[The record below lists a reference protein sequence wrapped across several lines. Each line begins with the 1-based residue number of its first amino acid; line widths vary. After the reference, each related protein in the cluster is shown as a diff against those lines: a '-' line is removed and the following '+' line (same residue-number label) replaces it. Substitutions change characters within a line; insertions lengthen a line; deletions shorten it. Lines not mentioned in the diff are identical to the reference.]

1 MFPNNMLSSLHS
13 AALAL
18 TLAAA
23 LPAFAQSGTGMRTL
37 ETHGAATGDWV
48 PATSSMPG
56 SMHGRMVD
64 ATGAPRF
71 EIFAVTHVSVPEVVS
86 GYDLGTMYGRL
97 MSERLQGD
105 AQDPKLVEQTKP
117 VVNPAS
123 IYVLGRWSAS
133 QKTGAGSFS
142 ATAFL
147 EIDPL
152 PLPIVLLDIAGSFEM
167 RPQVHAASL
176 AGPESAAESKSSGA
190 RAVPFVARWVM
201 R

>member
-23 LPAFAQSGTGMRTL
+23 LPGFAQSGTGMRTL
-37 ETHGAATGDWV
+37 ETHGTAAGDWV
-48 PATSSMPG
+48 PAASSMPG

-64 ATGAPRF
+64 ALGAPRF

-97 MSERLQGD
+97 MSERLEGE
-105 AQDPKLVEQTKP
+105 AQDPKQAEGTKP

-133 QKTGAGSFS
+133 QKTGVGSFS

-167 RPQVHAASL
+167 RPQVHAA
-176 AGPESAAESKSSGA
+176 PEAAESKSSA
-190 RAVPFVARWVM
+190 AKAVHFIARWLM